1 MQFQVKGRNF
11 EVSDSIRSYAEEKLG
26 KLERQLTDPRV
37 ELELMLEKNPSI
49 AANQVAEATIW
60 TAGPVLRA
68 REASSDM
75 RASIDQLVEKL
86 ERQVTR
92 YRTRDRD
99 RRRRAAR
106 ANAAVEAPPS
116 ADELEA
122 EIVKTKQFALD
133 AMTPEEAV
141 LQLELVGHDF
151 FVFRSGDS
159 EDVNVVYRRRDGG
172 YGLIEPQR
180 SSGASR
186 CTRSWRARPGS
197 TRSRSAVPSIPAR
210 TGV

>member
-1 MQFQVKGRNF
+1 MQFQVKGRNL
-11 EVSDSIRSYAEEKLG
+11 EISDSIRSYAEEKLG
-26 KLERQLTDPRV
+26 KLERQLTDPRI

-60 TAGPVLRA
+60 TDGPVLRA
-68 REASSDM
+68 REGSTDM
-75 RASIDQLVEKL
+75 RASIDQLVGKL
-86 ERQVTR
+86 ERAVTR
-92 YRTRDRD
+92 YRTRGRA

-106 ANAAVEAPPS
+106 ANATVEPPLS

-159 EDVNVVYRRRDGG
+159 EAVNIVYRRRDGG
-172 YGLIEPQR
+172 YGLIEPPR
-180 SSGASR
+180 ASGASR
-186 CTRSWRARPGS
+186 CTRSSLAR
-197 TRSRSAVPSIPAR
+197 RSSSRRPSNAP
-210 TGV
+210 